1 MEEPKVLTL
10 NECLQ
15 AIDNAYATGRA
26 NVSEEEKQEM
36 INHIK
41 SSISSW
47 SKQVLNKTEEN
58 DKR

>member
-1 MEEPKVLTL
+1 MEEPKVFTLT
-10 NECLQ
+10 ECLQ

-26 NVSEEEKQEM
+26 NVSEKEKEEM

-41 SSISSW
+41 SSASSW
-47 SKQVLNKTEEN
+47 AKQVLNKTEED